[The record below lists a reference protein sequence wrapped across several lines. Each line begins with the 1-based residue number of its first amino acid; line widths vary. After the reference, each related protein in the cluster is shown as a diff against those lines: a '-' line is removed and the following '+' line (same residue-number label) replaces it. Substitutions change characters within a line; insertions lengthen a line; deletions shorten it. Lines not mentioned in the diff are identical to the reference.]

1 MENTAKNQR
10 SRSARKNTERTWLE
24 TLQLLETTHT
34 TSIKR
39 GCKALKC
46 SRSWFTKYILP
57 WLEEDAVYLAG
68 RGGSGV
74 NWVTGAALQLGR
86 VGELT
91 ESIWL
96 NTAAF
101 DHLVRSSVT
110 SATQQTKLIPL
121 INFVPESQ
129 VKEFEAMHDAIEEA
143 RKNSVLDGAKPL
155 YVKMLEELKERY
167 LPPEVSEFLEENEV
181 SPTARGQVPRV
192 EVEIPLPR
200 VPIEEWM
207 AVHDLKDY
215 GDTDEVIYRR
225 LFSAATVRLRLEIP
239 LKGTEEKSEKIF
251 YVEDPDP
258 ILPVSTHTPFALAS
272 YAAYIASNIPEMV
285 RR

>member
-68 RGGSGV
+68 RGGSGA

-129 VKEFEAMHDAIEEA
+129 IKEFEAMHDAIEEA
-143 RKNSVLDGAKPL
+143 RKNSVLDGEKPL

-192 EVEIPLPR
+192 EVKIPLPR

-272 YAAYIASNIPEMV
+272 YAAYAASSLPGIV
-285 RR
+285 RK

>member
-10 SRSARKNTERTWLE
+10 NRTAHKNTERTWLE

-46 SRSWFTKYILP
+46 SRTWFTKYILP
-57 WLEEDAVYLAG
+57 WVEDDAIYLAG
-68 RGGSGV
+68 RGSSGA

-101 DHLVRSSVT
+101 DRLVRSSVT

-129 VKEFEAMHDAIEEA
+129 IKDFEAMHDAIEEA
-143 RKNSVLDGAKPL
+143 RKNGVLDGAKPL
-155 YVKMLEELKERY
+155 YVKMLEELKERF
-167 LPPEVSEFLEENEV
+167 LPPEAIEFLKKNEV
-181 SPTARGQVPRV
+181 SPTARGRVPRV
-192 EVEIPLPR
+192 DVPLPS
-200 VPIEEWM
+200 VPIERWM

-215 GDTDEVIYRR
+215 GDTDEEVYRS
-225 LFSAATVRLRLEIP
+225 LFSGGAVRLCLQIP
-239 LKGTEEKSEKIF
+239 LNGSTEEASEKIF

-258 ILPVSTHTPFALAS
+258 IRLVSPRTPFALVS
-272 YAAYIASNIPEMV
+272 YAAYSASNIPQLI

>member
-10 SRSARKNTERTWLE
+10 NRTAHKNTERTWLE

-68 RGGSGV
+68 RGGSGA

-101 DHLVRSSVT
+101 DRLVRSSVT

-167 LPPEVSEFLEENEV
+167 LPPEAIEFLKENEV

-192 EVEIPLPR
+192 EVDVPLPR
-200 VPIEEWM
+200 IPIESWM

-215 GDTDEVIYRR
+215 GDTDEMIYRG
-225 LFSAATVRLRLEIP
+225 LFSDGTVRLRLEIP

-251 YVEDPDP
+251 YVADPDP
-258 ILPVSTHTPFALAS
+258 IRLVSPRTPFALVS
-272 YAAYIASNIPEMV
+272 YAAYIASNIPQLI

>member
-34 TSIKR
+34 TSVKR

-46 SRSWFTKYILP
+46 SRTWFTKYILP
-57 WLEEDAVYLAG
+57 WLEEDAIYLAG
-68 RGGSGV
+68 RGSSGA
-74 NWVTGAALQLGR
+74 NWAQGAALQLGR

-129 VKEFEAMHDAIEEA
+129 VGEFEELYDAMEEA
-143 RKNSVLDGAKPL
+143 RKNGIYDGAKPRYL
-155 YVKMLEELKERY
+155 IIFEELKERY
-167 LPPEVSEFLEENEV
+167 LPPEVLKFLKENEA
-181 SPTARGQVPRV
+181 SPNARGRVPRV
-192 EVEIPLPR
+192 DVPLPR

-225 LFSAATVRLRLEIP
+225 LFSAATVRLRLQIP
-239 LKGTEEKSEKIF
+239 LKGSTEEASEKIF
-251 YVEDPDP
+251 YVDDPEP
-258 ILPVSTHTPFALAS
+258 IRAVSMHTPFALVS
-272 YAAYIASNIPEMV
+272 YAAYIASNIPQLI